1 MTHREVTLTTRPM
14 AALIRA
20 LAIRPIQ
27 PPAETELLRKT
38 AGPDLRAL
46 SNASRYLWL
55 FFRMDC
61 PVN

>member
-1 MTHREVTLTTRPM
+1 MTYREVTLTTRPIP
-14 AALIRA
+14 ALIRA

-38 AGPDLRAL
+38 AVPDLRAL

-55 FFRMDC
+55 FFEMM
-61 PVN
+61 P